1 MILNKIYAILGS
13 LLFLDL
19 IVLVDVIFNLS
30 IFIFG
35 AGSVL
40 GIVKI
45 LTNLMILILGL
56 IWVFTKDDKWSR
68 YMRYENGKS
77 WIIAKNMLLTSILLR
92 VLFIGNPMLFMVLQI
107 VSIICGIYFIVIQ
120 AWYIKTGRW
129 T

>member
-56 IWVFTKDDKWSR
+56 IWVFTKDDKWEK
-68 YMRYENGKS
+68 MENECSMKMGKVGS
-77 WIIAKNMLLTSILLR
+77 
-92 VLFIGNPMLFMVLQI
+92 
-107 VSIICGIYFIVIQ
+107 
-120 AWYIKTGRW
+120 
-129 T
+129 

>member
-56 IWVFTKDDKWSR
+56 IWVFTKDDK
-68 YMRYENGKS
+68 
-77 WIIAKNMLLTSILLR
+77 
-92 VLFIGNPMLFMVLQI
+92 
-107 VSIICGIYFIVIQ
+107 
-120 AWYIKTGRW
+120 
-129 T
+129 